1 MRRLTVLVALAALL
15 GAAATIAWRRWT
27 APPAAPA
34 SELARVAAA
43 VPARAEGLVAI
54 AEPGRALRWLA
65 RRPQALALL
74 ALAAPE
80 ANAAVPRLRALF
92 SALAGGARGPLVVW
106 WEGADV
112 AAAATVGTASAAAL
126 RELAAIEGVP
136 LRTTPAGGGELTVA
150 VASAPALLDG
160 AGGPAP
166 GGDHAGELAALA
178 RRGSRWWR
186 VEAGRDRL
194 DLVSGTPPALPP
206 AAGPSVVATADLA
219 ALAAAAGAGGLP
231 HTAARLAVSAGDWA
245 LALPEVVPSEAVRRL
260 LGLGGAPAGTA
271 VRPQQGALGD
281 LWASASPGLAVASDA
296 TLLAAVAGAA
306 PADEAGTV
314 RGRDLAAACERA
326 AGLLGRVPWLGG
338 SAAALRRAAPL
349 IAPLR
354 LARWRL
360 TAAGGRIVLEW

>member
-1 MRRLTVLVALAALL
+1 MRRLAILVALTALL
-15 GAAATIAWRRWT
+15 GVAAAIAWRWWA

-34 SELARVAAA
+34 SELARSAAA
-43 VPARAEGLVAI
+43 VPARADGLVAI

-80 ANAAVPRLRALF
+80 ANAAVPRMRALLW
-92 SALAGGARGPLVVW
+92 ALAGDARGPLVVW
-106 WEGADV
+106 WEGPNA

-126 RELAAIEGVP
+126 RELAAIEGIPV
-136 LRTTPAGGGELTVA
+136 RTTPVGPGEVTVA
-150 VASAPALLDG
+150 AASASALLDG
-160 AGGPAP
+160 AGGAVP
-166 GGDHAGELAALA
+166 GDGGTGELAALA
-178 RRGSRWWR
+178 RRGARWWR
-186 VEAGRDRL
+186 VEAGRARL

-206 AAGPSVVATADLA
+206 TAGPSVVATADLA
-219 ALAAAAGAGGLP
+219 ALAAAAGAGDLP
-231 HTAARLAVSAGDWA
+231 HTAARLAVTANDWA

-260 LGLGGAPAGTA
+260 LGLAGAPDGDAA
-271 VRPQQGALGD
+271 RPRQGALDG

-314 RGRDLAAACERA
+314 RGGDLAAACERA

-338 SAAALRRAAPL
+338 NAAALRRAAPL
-349 IAPLR
+349 LAPVH